1 MLLIGA
7 LSTTLT
13 IQTLFSA
20 PVATP
25 PPRPVDS
32 DWDAYKKINAA
43 IADEK
48 QKAKTFTEK
57 EVKGWLRVQDWLDD
71 GKQFFNFERFHVSMS
86 GEVPLGGPYQVR
98 QLKAF
103 KETPYSTWAAETG
116 AAATSPNTGLFAGP
130 KDSPWQGIKVRQSYG
145 EVLGI
150 EDPSQEA
157 TKKVDT
163 LQGALFSYTRNLLTD
178 GDSWAFQGAVLL
190 PFVWQLKP
198 RLNPDAGLL
207 PTADTQEQ
215 TATVDL
221 SHWAV
226 VSYGVIPSVSLFR
239 VTDVQ
244 NNPFTTLKTDVDQL
258 TFRVGL
264 FEKISVPGRILDT
277 MTFRGFATYLTDT
290 GFESSVPAGQ
300 LEWEPQAWFSPL
312 LTIGYATQLIPKQP
326 TLDKKG
332 DFDYTDTS
340 YLAYQFRVRAHA
352 DYGTVV
358 DSTTGLNTGDFL
370 RVGPIA
376 EFRLD
381 PIVFRTLS
389 ASVSYSYL
397 PALVGSNDHNSLLTM
412 GAEWKLA
419 DNPKTHQ
426 SLSLKVNYTEGGI
439 DITKQKVR
447 VLVAGLG
454 GTW

>member
-1 MLLIGA
+1 VSTA
-7 LSTTLT
+7 LTVQS
-13 IQTLFSA
+13 LFSA
-20 PVATP
+20 PATSP

-32 DWDAYKKINAA
+32 EWDSYKKINTA

-48 QKAKTFTEK
+48 QKAKTFTEM
-57 EVKGWLRVQDWLDD
+57 EVKAWLRVQNWLDD
-71 GKQFFNFERFHVSMS
+71 GKQQFTFDRFRVSMS
-86 GEVPLGGPYQVR
+86 GQVPPGGPYLVR

-116 AAATSPNTGLFAGP
+116 TAATSPNTGLFAGP
-130 KDSPWQGIKVRQSYG
+130 KESPWQGVKLRQSYS

-157 TKKVDT
+157 TKKVET

-178 GDSWAFQGAVLL
+178 GDSWSFQGAVLF

-198 RLNPDAGLL
+198 RLNPEAGLL
-207 PTADTQEQ
+207 PPADTQEQ
-215 TATVDL
+215 AATVDL

-226 VSYGVIPSVSLFR
+226 VSYGVIPSVSIFR
-239 VTDVQ
+239 VTGVQ
-244 NNPFTTLKTDVDQL
+244 NNPSTTLKKDVDQL

-264 FEKISVPGRILDT
+264 FEKVSVPGRILDT
-277 MTFRGFATYLTDT
+277 MTFRGFATYVTDT
-290 GFESSVPAGQ
+290 GFESSVPSGQ

-312 LTIGYATQLIPKQP
+312 VTIGYATQLISKQP

-340 YLAYQFRVRAHA
+340 YLAYQFRIRAHA
-352 DYGTVV
+352 DYGTLIDPV
-358 DSTTGLNTGDFL
+358 TGLKAGDFL

-381 PIVFRTLS
+381 PLIFKTVS

-397 PALVGSNDHNSLLTM
+397 PAIVGSNDHNSLLTM
-412 GAEWKLA
+412 GAEWKVA

-426 SLSLKVNYTEGGI
+426 SLSLKVSYTEGGI